1 MSAGTSVYC
10 RWVVV
15 APKQAISFFVCR
27 GAFLVLFSLSR
38 HICFEGQPGK
48 EKVWQPLSTIDK
60 KEIGMIT
67 HHHHSQVSLS
77 FSSQDLLTVLGR
89 QTEFFYTFRPKS
101 SSFMCSHALQLNK
114 KLKLSKSVKHSWFF
128 LTHCCV
134 CENCVYIFNLN
145 CQDNVVAFINL
156 RTPYSNSCVKVCKWE
171 MAVGNCWL

>member
-77 FSSQDLLTVLGR
+77 FSSQVLLTVLGR
-89 QTEFFYTFRPKS
+89 QTEFFIHSGQKVAPLCAVMLYNWIRDWNCPKT
-101 SSFMCSHALQLNK
+101 
-114 KLKLSKSVKHSWFF
+114 VKHSWSFF
-128 LTHCCV
+128 DTL